1 VKILID
7 TNVVLDIALN
17 RTPGS
22 GPPGRKHP
30 PKEKRRETWIGFTA
44 FLCLLGFLGLSRVR
58 GCPLR
63 FSGADPY
70 GFPLIVEQSLGKAIG
85 AGLFQQMERA
95 KGQKGTLLF

>member
-1 VKILID
+1 MKILID

-44 FLCLLGFLGLSRVR
+44 FLCLRGFLGLSRPHLSPTPEPR
-58 GCPLR
+58 NNDTPTGQAKSR
-63 FSGADPY
+63 N
-70 GFPLIVEQSLGKAIG
+70 
-85 AGLFQQMERA
+85 ER
-95 KGQKGTLLF
+95 